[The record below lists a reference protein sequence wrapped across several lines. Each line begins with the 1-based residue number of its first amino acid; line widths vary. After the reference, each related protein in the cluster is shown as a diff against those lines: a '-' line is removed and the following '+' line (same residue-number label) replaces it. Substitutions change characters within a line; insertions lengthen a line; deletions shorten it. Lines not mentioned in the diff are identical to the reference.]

1 MKSLVYCRNLLGAVF
16 LSTLTLLSVQ
26 LSAQTTYKSNA
37 VNAVIIGDSNIHE
50 WEMNSSKGTANAS
63 VTTNSSGTLQQLSNI
78 QFSIA
83 AETLKSGK
91 SQMDKNTYKAL
102 DTKTHPNITFSGSN
116 ATIENKG
123 NNKFS
128 IRSKGKLSISGN
140 VKDVELV
147 ANAQVN
153 ADKSIS
159 IEGSYSFNMTEY
171 KVTPPTI
178 MLGTI
183 KVYDP
188 LTIRYNLVM
197 KP

>member
-1 MKSLVYCRNLLGAVF
+1 MLLAQF
-16 LSTLTLLSVQ
+16 PYLLK
-26 LSAQTTYKSNA
+26 AQSSYKSSA
-37 VNAVIIGDSNIHE
+37 VTTVIAGDSNVHE

-63 VTTNSSGTLQQLSNI
+63 VTTNAEGVPVDLKNI
-78 QFSIA
+78 QFSLV

-102 DTKTHPNITFSGSN
+102 NTKDHPNITFSGATTTVQSN
-116 ATIENKG
+116 GNK
-123 NNKFS
+123 KF
-128 IRSKGKLSISGN
+128 IVRSKGKLTISG
-140 VKDVELV
+140 VSKDVELV
-147 ANAQVN
+147 ANGEVN
-153 ADKSIS
+153 ADKSLTLT
-159 IEGSYSFNMTEY
+159 GSYSFKMTEY

-188 LTIRYNLVM
+188 LTIKYNLTM